1 MKKIVLILFTAGIL
15 LSQVSCSKR
24 SYSKEDAHQVA
35 NSVSDFM
42 LMYPWAA
49 LQDVYKVFFQDRYG
63 PGHMISNREDARIA
77 LENELKSTTEFV
89 GNYVE
94 PCGWEHN
101 YYRVNLS
108 VISDGI
114 ISFDDYFNAFY
125 ESVNA
130 VKPPSFNEWKHEWAF
145 VMGVIDQLPFE
156 FEEKE
161 SQEKLIN
168 EMLDK
173 KEYVVHHSY
182 RFERRYRPHYR
193 IMSRKII
200 EERFPKLLELPVEDN
215 SNPYR

>member
-1 MKKIVLILFTAGIL
+1 MKKIVLILFTAVIL
-15 LSQVSCSKR
+15 LSQVSCSKG
-24 SYSKEDAHQVA
+24 SYSKKDAQQIA
-35 NSVSDFM
+35 NSVSEFM
-42 LMYPWAA
+42 VTYPWAA
-49 LQDVYKVFFQDRYG
+49 LQDVYKVFFQDRFG
-63 PGHMISNREDARIA
+63 PGHMISNKEEARTA

-108 VISDGI
+108 VINDSI

-130 VKPPSFNEWKHEWAF
+130 VKPPSFEEWKREWAF
-145 VMGVIDQLPFE
+145 VMDVINQLPLE

-161 SQEKLIN
+161 SQVKIIN

-193 IMSRKII
+193 IMSKKII
-200 EERFPKLLELPVEDN
+200 EERFPKLLELPTEVN
-215 SNPYR
+215 SNPYK